1 MADKNWDKMMTDW
14 QSCKIANTNDVK
26 DLEDIKILESKTRR
40 KARSMNFFM
49 WGDIIGAVIM
59 CAVFFYQLILDDS
72 LYLQIIFG
80 GALVIILPMTF
91 PSIWLR
97 KGTWQATGD
106 DTKAYLTL
114 ALKRS
119 ISAVNLA
126 KASAI
131 AAVLA
136 GPFFSSVILWHGLTH
151 EENPDWPL
159 NRFFFGIIFQIT
171 LFTAMYIGS
180 RWYQKR
186 KQLEQEKLKAMLQ
199 ELETDLS

>member
-91 PSIWLR
+91 LSIWLR

-106 DTKAYLTL
+106 DRSVSNSCNI
-114 ALKRS
+114 ALS
-119 ISAVNLA
+119 
-126 KASAI
+126 
-131 AAVLA
+131 
-136 GPFFSSVILWHGLTH
+136 FSCSSCL
-151 EENPDWPL
+151 
-159 NRFFFGIIFQIT
+159 RF
-171 LFTAMYIGS
+171 
-180 RWYQKR
+180 
-186 KQLEQEKLKAMLQ
+186 
-199 ELETDLS
+199 